1 MDRPLGEG
9 ARTKQGGTVI
19 FSKETGQRFETLTQA
34 YIALLQHTLF
44 HEATAEQ
51 MSVENL
57 WARTWQ
63 AAQQGLEN

>member
-1 MDRPLGEG
+1 MF
-9 ARTKQGGTVI
+9 
-19 FSKETGQRFETLTQA
+19 FSKETGQRFETLSQA

-57 WARTWQ
+57 WGKNVASRT
-63 AAQQGLEN
+63 AEP

>member
-1 MDRPLGEG
+1 M
-9 ARTKQGGTVI
+9 V